1 MQLQLKVA
9 LRTIPRGR
17 ELIPRASGEFVMNT
31 PSLPNPVSLHRELR
45 ELARREG
52 GPSRVAGDKGA
63 APNRGN
69 THPRH
74 FAAAAFLTALVSA

>member
-1 MQLQLKVA
+1 MQLQLKVP

-31 PSLPNPVSLHRELR
+31 PSPPNPESLHRELR

-52 GPSRVAGDKGA
+52 G
-63 APNRGN
+63 
-69 THPRH
+69 
-74 FAAAAFLTALVSA
+74 LSA